1 MNMNVWSFNGERR
14 YEAMAMKKTTWNIVL
29 KVLIAMASAVLGAI
43 GGSAMSL

>member
-1 MNMNVWSFNGERR
+1 MYGVLMGKGGNN
-14 YEAMAMKKTTWNIVL
+14 AMAMKKTTWNIVL